1 MSESL
6 LAHLSHDLRNPG
18 TTLVSCLELLR
29 DVVDDPDGIEAVQD
43 AGLALEQLKN
53 AWARVDV
60 LAGHFAPAL
69 VELTPLASILA
80 HVSKTHHASCSAPDD
95 VQVPKAFQFILDG
108 LLEATRT
115 PSVEVTVDDTELKI
129 CIRDSRGIVEDRDL
143 REHAFEIERQSDMK
157 KVGRYSRFLGLV
169 TARDVA
175 RHVGATLV
183 AGEDCL
189 FRLTRAT

>member
-1 MSESL
+1 MSEL

-29 DVVDDPDGIEAVQD
+29 DVVEDPDGLEAVED

-60 LAGHFAPAL
+60 LAGHFAPDL
-69 VELTPLASILA
+69 VELMPLASILA
-80 HVSKTHHASCSAPDD
+80 HVTKTHHASCSAPDD
-95 VQVPKAFQFILDG
+95 IEVPKGFRFVLDG
-108 LLEATRT
+108 LLEATRKPT
-115 PSVEVTVDDTELKI
+115 VEVSIANNELQI
-129 CIRDSRGIVEDRDL
+129 QISDSRGVVEDPEL
-143 REHAFEIERQSDMK
+143 RIDAFEIERQSDMK

-169 TARDVA
+169 TAREVA